1 MRLGSVNYET
11 RGKVAILTLDE
22 PAKLNALS
30 AGIRSGILEG
40 LKKADADDAIRVA
53 VITGS
58 GDKAFC
64 AGADVGDF
72 DFDPEKARGFVIAVL
87 EVLAAP
93 ENTRKPVISAVNGIA
108 YGGGFELAMASDF
121 IIASD
126 RARFAVPEIKLGLLP
141 AFAVVRLA
149 DIVGRAKAKEMS
161 MLGDPVSAE
170 EACRLGLVL
179 RVVPHQSVLAE
190 ALAFAERI
198 ASKPRFAVQLAK
210 SFYNRGL
217 GGDEMRYAVDGFPL
231 LFMHEDARE
240 GVAAFREKRAPKFG
254 DE

>member
-40 LKKADADDAIRVA
+40 LKKADADPAIRVA
-53 VITGS
+53 IITGS
-58 GDKAFC
+58 GNKAFC
-64 AGADVGDF
+64 AGADIGDF
-72 DFDPEKARGFVIAVL
+72 DFHPEKARSFLIAAL

-126 RARFAVPEIKLGLLP
+126 HARFAVPEIKLGLLP
-141 AFAVVRLA
+141 GFAIVRLA

-179 RVVPHQSVLAE
+179 RVVPHQSLLSE

-198 ASKPRFAVQLAK
+198 TSKPRLAVQLAK

-217 GGDEMRYAVDGFPL
+217 GGDEMRHAIDGFPL

-240 GVAAFREKRAPKFG
+240 GVAAFREKREPKFS
-254 DE
+254 DK

>member
-240 GVAAFREKRAPKFG
+240 GVAAFREKREPKFG

>member
-1 MRLGSVNYET
+1 MPTMPSGSPSS
-11 RGKVAILTLDE
+11 
-22 PAKLNALS
+22 PAA
-30 AGIRSGILEG
+30 A
-40 LKKADADDAIRVA
+40 
-53 VITGS
+53 
-58 GDKAFC
+58 AFC
-64 AGADVGDF
+64 AGADIGDF
-72 DFDPEKARGFVIAVL
+72 DFDPEKARGFVITVL

-217 GGDEMRYAVDGFPL
+217 GGDEMRYAIDGFPL

-240 GVAAFREKRAPKFG
+240 GVVAFREKREPKFS
-254 DE
+254 EK

>member
-64 AGADVGDF
+64 AGANVGDF